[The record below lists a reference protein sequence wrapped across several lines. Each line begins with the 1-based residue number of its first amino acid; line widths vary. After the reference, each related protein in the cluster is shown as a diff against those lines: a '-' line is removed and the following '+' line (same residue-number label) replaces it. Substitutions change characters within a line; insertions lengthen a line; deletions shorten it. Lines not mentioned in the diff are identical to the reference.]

1 MHFSLPSDDV
11 FAAVP
16 ANLTIPTLDPLPERV
31 EFIEDEIEDVVLDL
45 ANQTQAVDLIEL
57 KVGGI
62 EVLINILY
70 TSLNWLF
77 E

>member
-11 FAAVP
+11 IAAVP

-62 EVLINILY
+62 EVLNNIY